1 MRIVHVLTV
10 PFSFRLLKGQ
20 AAYLHARGY
29 DVHAISSPGPLAD
42 EYEKSEPV
50 TVHRVPMTR
59 AMTPLADLLALIRLV
74 RLLRRLRPEVVQAG
88 TPKGGLLGVLAAW
101 LAGVP
106 VRIYH
111 VRGLPLTTATGLR
124 HWILRL
130 TERAACAAATSV
142 LCVSRSMRDVLA
154 AEGICDAGRVDV
166 LLEGSS
172 NGVDA
177 FGRFDPERSH
187 DECLTLRRQ
196 LGIPADA
203 TVVGFVGRLV
213 REKGVVELFEAW
225 TRLRASH
232 PSMRLLL
239 IGPLEAEDPLPAHV
253 SEGLA
258 TDSRVHLTGV
268 IWDTPGLYAAMDV
281 LCLPSY
287 REGFPNVLLEAAAM
301 RLPVVATDVPGVVDA
316 VQDGVTGSLVPVRD
330 ARALATALAGYV
342 DDAARRVEHGSAG
355 RARVERDFSQERIWA
370 ALDVFYRSL
379 APARAPRTVLHVV
392 TVPMTLQF
400 MAGQAAFM
408 GDRNI
413 SLSFVSSTGPEQRAF
428 AEQENVEVYSV
439 EMSRRITPLRDVV
452 SLLRLLR
459 LLRRT
464 RPSIVHAHTPKAGL
478 VAMVASTLARVP
490 VRIYQLHGLTYE
502 TATGVQRWLQ
512 VTSERL
518 ACTLATRVLSVSRS
532 VRDRVTTDGVCDGRK
547 VTVIAAGSIGGID
560 AETVFNPE
568 RLPAA
573 RLSVRESLGIG
584 DSVPLIGFVGRLARD
599 KGIETLWQAW
609 LQLREELPTAHLMV
623 IGPPDFA
630 RRNQAVKSG
639 VMTGLSSDPRVH
651 VVGPIPREDLPR
663 FYAAMDVLCLPTYR
677 EGFPVTILEGAAM
690 ALPCVATRV
699 TGCVDA
705 VVAGQ
710 TGELVAPGDARSLS
724 AALMAYVTDAHLRS
738 AHGRAARARVRS
750 EFSPDRVWDAL
761 QREYASLAGWQAA

>member
-50 TVHRVPMTR
+50 TVHRVRMTR
-59 AMTPLADLLALIRLV
+59 AITPLTDLLALIRLV
-74 RLLRRLRPEVVQAG
+74 SILRRLRPDVVQAG

-124 HWILRL
+124 RWLLRL
-130 TERAACAAATSV
+130 TERIACAAATSV
-142 LCVSRSMRDVLA
+142 LCVSRSMCDVLV
-154 AEGICDAGRVDV
+154 AEGLCDAKRIAV

-177 FGRFDPERSH
+177 FGRFNPNGGHGDR
-187 DECLTLRRQ
+187 LALRRQ

-203 TVVGFVGRLV
+203 TVVGFVGRMV
-213 REKGVVELFEAW
+213 REKGVVELFDAW
-225 TRLRASH
+225 TALRESH
-232 PSMRLLL
+232 RSMHLLL
-239 IGPLEAEDPLPAHV
+239 IGPLETEDPLSARV
-253 SEGLA
+253 RAGLES
-258 TDSRVHLTGV
+258 DPRVHLTGV
-268 IWDTPGLYAAMDV
+268 AWETPALYAAMDV

-301 RLPVVATDVPGVVDA
+301 RLPVVAAAVPGVVDA
-316 VQDGVTGSLVPVRD
+316 VEDGITGSLVAVRD
-330 ARALATALAGYV
+330 ARALAAALARYV
-342 DDAARRVEHGSAG
+342 DDEALRVGHGAAG
-355 RARVERDFSQERIWA
+355 RARVERSFSQERIWA
-370 ALDVFYRSL
+370 ALDDFYRAL
-379 APARAPRTVLHVV
+379 APERPPRTVLHVV

-408 GDRNI
+408 GGRDI

-428 AEQENVEVYSV
+428 AEQERVQVYSV
-439 EMSRRITPLRDVV
+439 EMSRRITPLRDAL
-452 SLLRLLR
+452 SLVRLLR

-478 VAMVASTLARVP
+478 VAMVASSLARVP

-502 TATGVQRWLQ
+502 TATGLQRALQ

-518 ACTLATRVLSVSRS
+518 SCTLATRVLSVSRS
-532 VRDRVTTDGVCDGRK
+532 VQERVTTDGVCDERK

-568 RLPAA
+568 RVPAA
-573 RLSVRESLGIG
+573 RRHIRESLGIG
-584 DSVPLIGFVGRLARD
+584 DGVPVIGFVGRLARD
-599 KGIETLWQAW
+599 KGIETLWHAW
-609 LQLREELPTAHLMV
+609 LRLREALPEAHLLV
-623 IGPPDFA
+623 IGPADFA
-630 RRNQAVKSG
+630 RRDQAVNG
-639 VMTGLSSDPRVH
+639 EVMAGLSNDPRVH
-651 VVGPIPREDLPR
+651 AVGSIPREELPR
-663 FYAAMDVLCLPTYR
+663 FYATMDVLCLPTYR
-677 EGFPVTILEGAAM
+677 EGFPVTILEAAAM

-705 VVAGQ
+705 VIAGE
-710 TGELVAPGDARSLS
+710 TGQLVAPGDASSLA
-724 AALMAYVTDAHLRS
+724 AALMAYVSDAQLRS
-738 AHGRAARARVRS
+738 SHGSAARARVRA